1 MAVSQKALNEKLRNA
16 YLEKVKALFAVDEEV
31 LVTGSNE
38 IAFPVTDEGGND
50 NWIVVT
56 VKVPTGSRDGD
67 PYDGYELAEEYR
79 LKCDE
84 KEAKVKE
91 AAAKKA
97 AKIAKDKATREAKA
111 KAKAEREAEKT
122 KTE

>member
-67 PYDGYELAEEYR
+67 PYDGYEMAEEYR

-84 KEAKVKE
+84 KEAKAKE
-91 AAAKKA
+91 AAEKKA

-111 KAKAEREAEKT
+111 KAKAEREAT